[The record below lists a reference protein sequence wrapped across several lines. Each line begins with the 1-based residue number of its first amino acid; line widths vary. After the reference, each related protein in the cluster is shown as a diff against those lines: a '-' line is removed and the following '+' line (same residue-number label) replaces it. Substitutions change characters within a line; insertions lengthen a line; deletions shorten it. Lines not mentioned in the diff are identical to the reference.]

1 MSKDWEKLKESG
13 NEEFKKKNYNTAI
26 NLYSQAI
33 GKQKSN
39 LTKNKTFRHKPKRR
53 STLRQ

>member
-1 MSKDWEKLKESG
+1 MSINWEILKEKG

-33 GKQKSN
+33 GKI
-39 LTKNKTFRHKPKRR
+39 FI
-53 STLRQ
+53 

>member
-1 MSKDWEKLKESG
+1 MSKDWEILKEKG

-33 GKQKSN
+33 GN
-39 LTKNKTFRHKPKRR
+39 FNIFHYENKIKF
-53 STLRQ
+53 